1 MAMSSSRGEKAYNG
15 VAILSRLPLEEVGHR
30 DFCARGD
37 ARHVAARLPSGAIVH
52 NLYVPAGGDVP
63 DPGLNPKFAHKL
75 DFLAELRAWFA
86 AIPPERA
93 ILVGDL
99 NVAPRDDDV
108 WNHKRLLKVVSHT
121 PVEVAA
127 FAAARETGG
136 WVDVTRAHAPDGPLY
151 SWWSYRAP
159 DWAAADKGRR
169 LDHVWATPDLAE
181 RSGRQPHRPPRPRLG
196 EPERPRPGLRRVRG
210 MIDASVDGPV
220 ARITLDRPAAHNA
233 LDRAALAELLALL
246 DDWASRDDIR
256 ALVLTGRGR
265 SFCAGASLGDVA
277 GGDWSDNPLT
287 RLCDALEAFPLPT
300 VAGLNGGAY
309 GGGVELALACDFRI
323 GVEGMRAFVPPARLG
338 IHYEP
343 AGIRRAIDRLGSQ
356 AARRMFLLAESFD
369 AEALLAI
376 GFVDRLV
383 APDALDAAV
392 AETAATLAGLA
403 PLAVQGMKRTIVELG
418 QDRLDEAA
426 ARARIAAC
434 FASADHAEGLA
445 AQAERRAPRFAG
457 R

>member
-1 MAMSSSRGEKAYNG
+1 
-15 VAILSRLPLEEVGHR
+15 
-30 DFCARGD
+30 
-37 ARHVAARLPSGAIVH
+37 
-52 NLYVPAGGDVP
+52 
-63 DPGLNPKFAHKL
+63 
-75 DFLAELRAWFA
+75 
-86 AIPPERA
+86 
-93 ILVGDL
+93 
-99 NVAPRDDDV
+99 
-108 WNHKRLLKVVSHT
+108 
-121 PVEVAA
+121 
-127 FAAARETGG
+127 
-136 WVDVTRAHAPDGPLY
+136 
-151 SWWSYRAP
+151 
-159 DWAAADKGRR
+159 
-169 LDHVWATPDLAE
+169 
-181 RSGRQPHRPPRPRLG
+181 
-196 EPERPRPGLRRVRG
+196 

-256 ALVLTGRGR
+256 ALVITGRGR
-265 SFCAGASLGDVA
+265 SFCAGVSLGDVA
-277 GGDWSDNPLT
+277 GSDWSDNPLT

-323 GVEGMRAFVPPARLG
+323 GAEGIRAFVPPARLG

-383 APDALDAAV
+383 ASDALDAAV